1 MSSNYRLDTTI
12 ALRITKMLPTYL
24 TNFVQYPG
32 ASIISFMTGED
43 AAFGEKTSVDGIRHP
58 EEEITISSEI
68 EYNMKYARKYA
79 RRLDMPSLTDAIAIK
94 EEYYAGDLVNAMG
107 HVSDLGANF
116 IEGINLF
123 AMDGSLKPL
132 MYGLADYPS
141 GTDGTRERPEM
152 CAPVSPL
159 GPWDVPANIPAT
171 LVDMEAILIDKK
183 FYGPKILIAHPIVKP
198 YLSNVLT
205 NTATPVGTWLQ
216 SAYGY
221 PIIFSPWTDITTT
234 TSSTFV
240 YMVDMSKF
248 SYTMTPIRIKTYFD
262 DPTDDWVWKWQT
274 RMVIRPKPLY
284 DTVGAEWL
292 KGIVR
297 TDVDVTT

>member
-1 MSSNYRLDTTI
+1 MSTNYRLDTTI
-12 ALRITKMLPTYL
+12 ALKITKILPTYL

-32 ASIISFMTGED
+32 ASIISFMQGED

-79 RRLDMPSLTDAIAIK
+79 RRLDMPSLSDAIAIK
-94 EEYYAGDLVNAMG
+94 EEYYAGDLVNSMG
-107 HVSDLGANF
+107 HVSDIGANF
-116 IEGINLF
+116 IDGINLF

-132 MYGLADYPS
+132 MYGLADA
-141 GTDGTRERPEM
+141 GAGAGAGTRERPEY
-152 CAPVSPL
+152 CTAITPA
-159 GPWDVPANIPAT
+159 GKWDVPASIPAT
-171 LVDMEAILIDKK
+171 LVDMESGLIEKR
-183 FYGPKILIAHPIVKP
+183 FYGQKILIAHPIVKP

-205 NTATPVGTWLQ
+205 NTATPVGTWLT

-221 PIIFSPWTDITTT
+221 PIIFSPWVDITTT
-234 TSSTFV
+234 TSSTNV
-240 YMVDMSKF
+240 YMVDVSKF

-274 RMVIRPKPLY
+274 RMVIRPKPLFDGTSWY
-284 DTVGAEWL
+284 
-292 KGIVR
+292 KGLILA
-297 TDVDVTT
+297 DVDVTT